1 MEPSCPTTHF
11 WLLNGQLWA
20 KVLQNPRH
28 ALVCPIELE
37 TMKSPNSHN
46 SSDGNLLFTLEE
58 ISLLVS
64 HSHNAAETLEN
75 IVRLIQNRFQVAV
88 CSFYLYQ
95 PETKELILAAT
106 LGLRPEMR
114 GRLRMGVDEG
124 LTGLVAQRLGPVM
137 VPDAPNH
144 PRFKFF
150 AEAGEEAYQTFL
162 GVPLVETGI
171 LKGVL
176 VVQTVESRQ
185 FTASEIRMLV
195 AVGAQVA
202 PLVGDALLLERV
214 AASIHMDGMVSPR
227 PPSPGESRQGI
238 SLSPGAG
245 LGLAYL
251 VDEERG
257 WAGQGSGIYLGADR
271 EKERLIDAM
280 SAARDELAKQA
291 LQISNLVGEYHGA
304 ILQAQQMLLQDNSLL
319 KELGDRIVN
328 GSTTESALQSTL
340 EAYVRALSEIR
351 TPLVQERMYDIKD
364 VFHRILWQLRRHE
377 TKPQGQ
383 GRTVNNGKII
393 LVCRE
398 STVMELFAVDLDQL
412 AGIVVERGGPQSH
425 AAILARSLG
434 IPMVSGFPDFSRQIP
449 GGIPLWV
456 DGQAGRVVI
465 DPPKWM
471 VSDYGLKPVES
482 YSVQSATKITSLVCP
497 VPLLANVNFLAEA
510 NQAHSIGAQG
520 VGLFRTEFL
529 FLARRSMP
537 SEEEQVSIYRKLLN
551 AMVGKPVTIRTF
563 DLRPDKVEGVL
574 NPQHGGWEALDWR
587 DVLQSASLQTLF
599 REQIR
604 AILRASQNGQAKIL
618 VPLVTTTE
626 LIDFLINTL
635 NEVKNHL
642 VSEGMA
648 FDNKVEFGVMIEAA
662 SSIPLMAD
670 WCGQVDFFSLGTN
683 DLTASAMGVDRD
695 SPISSHTSHRFN
707 PGVIRLINTAIETA
721 KDNGKTVTACGE
733 LASEPFGYWLL
744 MALGIGQLS
753 VPVRKI
759 GDVLSL
765 STRLPLEG
773 IIRYKPAIIKA
784 KSAIKL
790 LELFQEFQ
798 TTNSLQK

>member
-1 MEPSCPTTHF
+1 MRKLIPENMNTPKNNT
-11 WLLNGQLWA
+11 
-20 KVLQNPRH
+20 
-28 ALVCPIELE
+28 
-37 TMKSPNSHN
+37 
-46 SSDGNLLFTLEE
+46 DGNLLFTLEE
-58 ISLLVS
+58 ISHLVS

-95 PETKELILAAT
+95 PETNELILAAT
-106 LGLRPEMR
+106 LGLRPEVR

-144 PRFKFF
+144 PRFKYF

-176 VVQTVESRQ
+176 VVQTVESRH

-214 AASIHMDGMVSPR
+214 AATIHLDTIVPPR
-227 PPSPGESRQGI
+227 PPTSGESRQGI
-238 SLSPGAG
+238 SLSPGVG

-257 WAGQGSGIYLGADR
+257 WAGQGSGIYLGTDR
-271 EKERLIDAM
+271 EKERLTEAM

-304 ILQAQQMLLQDNSLL
+304 ILQAQQMLLQDNSLV
-319 KELGDRIVN
+319 KELGERIVN

-351 TPLVQERMYDIKD
+351 TPLVQERIYDIKD
-364 VFHRILWQLRRHE
+364 VFHRILWQLRRQE
-377 TKPQGQ
+377 TNPLGK
-383 GRTVNNGKII
+383 GRAGGSGKIV

-398 STVMELFAVDLDQL
+398 STVMELFAVDLDRL

-449 GGIPLWV
+449 GGTPLWV

-471 VSDYGLKPVES
+471 VPDNEGQPVAFCGGHEAPK
-482 YSVQSATKITSLVCP
+482 YPAHACP
-497 VPLLANVNFLAEA
+497 VPMLANVNFLAEA
-510 NQAHSIGAQG
+510 NHANALGAQG
-520 VGLFRTEFL
+520 VGLYRTEFL

-537 SEEEQVSIYRKLLN
+537 SEEEQVSIYRKLLE
-551 AMVGKPVTIRTF
+551 AMNGKPVTIRTF

-574 NPQHGGWEALDWR
+574 NLQHGGWEALDWR
-587 DVLQSASLQTLF
+587 DVLQSGSLQNLF

-604 AILRASQNGQAKIL
+604 AILRASQKGQARIL

-626 LIDFLINTL
+626 LLDFLTEAL
-635 NEVKNHL
+635 DEVKKRLLADGL
-642 VSEGMA
+642 VY
-648 FDNKVEFGVMIEAA
+648 DNQVQIGVMIEAA

-670 WCGQVDFFSLGTN
+670 WCEQVDFFSLGTN

-695 SPISSHTSHRFN
+695 SPISSHVSHRFN
-707 PGVIRLINTAIETA
+707 PGVIRLINSAILTATQY
-721 KDNGKTVTACGE
+721 GKTVTACGE
-733 LASEPFGYWLL
+733 LASEPIGYWLL
-744 MALGIGQLS
+744 MALGISQLS

-759 GDVLSL
+759 GDVFNLAK
-765 STRLPLEG
+765 RHPIEA
-773 IIRYKPAIIKA
+773 IIRYRPEIIKA
-784 KSAIKL
+784 KSALKL
-790 LELFQEFQ
+790 TELFKEFQ
-798 TTNSLQK
+798 ATHSKPG

>member
-1 MEPSCPTTHF
+1 MEPPCPSTFFRHRK
-11 WLLNGQLWA
+11 GHLWP
-20 KVLQNPRH
+20 KVLQNARYAILPQ
-28 ALVCPIELE
+28 LNLE
-37 TMKSPNSHN
+37 KMKTPTPKNN
-46 SSDGNLLFTLEE
+46 TDGNLLFTLEE
-58 ISLLVS
+58 ISHLVS

-95 PETKELILAAT
+95 AETKELILAAT

-137 VPDAPNH
+137 VPDAPKH
-144 PRFKFF
+144 PRFKYF
-150 AEAGEEAYQTFL
+150 ADAGEESYQTFL

-176 VVQTVESRQ
+176 VVQTVESRH
-185 FTASEIRMLV
+185 FTAGEIRMLV

-214 AASIHMDGMVSPR
+214 AASIHMDGMTSPR
-227 PPSPGESRQGI
+227 PPASGESRQGI

-257 WAGQGSGIYLGADR
+257 WAGQGSGIYLGAER
-271 EKERLIDAM
+271 EKERLVDAM

-291 LQISNLVGEYHGA
+291 HQISNLVGEYHGA
-304 ILQAQQMLLQDNSLL
+304 ILQAQQMLLQDNSLV
-319 KELGDRIVN
+319 KELGERIEN

-351 TPLVQERMYDIKD
+351 TPLVQERIYDIKD

-383 GRTVNNGKII
+383 GRTGNSGKIV

-398 STVMELFAVDLDQL
+398 STVMELFAVDLDRL

-449 GGIPLWV
+449 GGTPLWV

-471 VSDYGLKPVES
+471 VPDYEIKSVES
-482 YSVQSATKITSLVCP
+482 FKDQSPLKVDASSCP

-510 NQAHSIGAQG
+510 NQAYSLGAQG
-520 VGLFRTEFL
+520 IGLFRTEFL

-551 AMVGKPVTIRTF
+551 AMNGKTVTIRTF
-563 DLRPDKVEGVL
+563 DLRPDKVEGGL
-574 NPQHGGWEALDWR
+574 NLQHGGWEALDWR
-587 DVLQSASLQTLF
+587 DVLQSTSLQTIF

-626 LIDFLINTL
+626 LLDFLIETL
-635 NEVKNHL
+635 SEVKKQL
-642 VSEGMA
+642 IFDGLEY
-648 FDNKVEFGVMIEAA
+648 DNKVDFGVMIEAA

-670 WCGQVDFFSLGTN
+670 WCDQVDFFSLGTN

-695 SPISSHTSHRFN
+695 SPISSHSSHRFN
-707 PGVIRLINTAIETA
+707 PGVIRLIYTAIVTA
-721 KDNGKTVTACGE
+721 KQNGKTVTACGE
-733 LASEPFGYWLL
+733 LASDPFGYWLL
-744 MALGIGQLS
+744 MALGISQLS

-765 STRLPLEG
+765 SNLLPLEA
-773 IIRYKPAIIKA
+773 ILRYKPTIIKA

-790 LELFQEFQ
+790 SELFQEFQ
-798 TTNSLQK
+798 TANSPAL